1 MASRPTPLYIIGR
14 IIKLLGLL
22 LLTFIIGLLFWRVY
36 ISTII
41 PREIKRLAVNDSLVA
56 AYKSHGDE
64 LEMFR
69 QSVPDISRE
78 EHNYGYFSVVD
89 YIIIPE
95 ASQVQLIFRYNHS
108 TIEKLA
114 EDFGLPGVPGRETE
128 LFELSLVKTI
138 ASSDNSGGGDA
149 DGTSGD
155 QNEQRYLASK
165 IISRTTLLYNYRRVV
180 FEGVSISDADGLSL
194 EIYYIGR
201 VDYNKTPLGQFEL
214 YNSEDEK
221 TEISLAGADKRALR
235 EAAK

>member
-36 ISTII
+36 ISTIL
-41 PREIKRLAVNDSLVA
+41 PRENKRLAVNDSLVA

-138 ASSDNSGGGDA
+138 ASSDNSGGRMPA
-149 DGTSGD
+149 ASGD
-155 QNEQRYLASK
+155 KRAAIPRVK
-165 IISRTTLLYNYRRVV
+165 IINRTTLLYNYRGWSLR
-180 FEGVSISDADGLSL
+180 GKHQYMDRLSLKSITSDGLT
-194 EIYYIGR
+194 IT
-201 VDYNKTPLGQFEL
+201 NPLGQFEPTTARTK
-214 YNSEDEK
+214 NRNK
-221 TEISLAGADKRALR
+221 PRR
-235 EAAK
+235 HR